1 MIRRNIAI
9 AIRESL
15 TDTPVILINGAR
27 QTGKS
32 TLAQLLAE
40 HGHDARYITLD
51 NATDLAAATN
61 DPEGFID
68 GLTGPVILDEIQCAP
83 KLFPAIKR
91 SVDRNRVFGRFLL
104 TGSANVLLLP
114 TVSESLA
121 GRMEIHTLWPF
132 SAGELMG
139 CSESFVNKIF
149 ADSPLPFHKRSE
161 SRDDLLS
168 RIQCGGYPEIVS
180 RRSVKRRDA
189 WFGAYITTILQ
200 RDVRDIADI
209 DYLTAMPR
217 LLALLAARTATN
229 LNYSEIS
236 RSIGL
241 PLSTLKRYMALLE
254 TTFLIQLLPPWSSN
268 LGKRLVKTPKVFL
281 TDTGLAWHLLGAPQ
295 SDAGWRHPMI
305 GPLLENFVV
314 MELRKQLSWN
324 DRFVRLFHLRTQT
337 GQEIDIVLEDRRGCI
352 VGIEVKAS
360 ASVSANDFKH
370 LRYMADTLGNRFL
383 RGIVLYTGED
393 TVNFSPQLSAL
404 PVTALWE

>member
-1 MIRRNIAI
+1 MIRRNIYI
-9 AIRESL
+9 SIQESL

-32 TLAQLLAE
+32 TLAQELAA

-51 NATDLAAATN
+51 NATDLAAATT

-68 GLTGPVILDEIQCAP
+68 GLTGPVILDEVQSAP

-91 SVDRNRVFGRFLL
+91 AVDRNRVPGRFLL

-114 TVSESLA
+114 TLSESLA

-132 SAGELMG
+132 SAGELAG
-139 CSESFVNKIF
+139 HSESFINKVF
-149 ADSPLPFHKRSE
+149 ADGPLQPHKRSE
-161 SRDDLLS
+161 SREDLLA
-168 RIQCGGYPEIVS
+168 RLQCGGYPEIVG
-180 RRSVKRRDA
+180 RRSIKRRDA

-209 DYLTAMPR
+209 DYLMSMPR
-217 LLALLAARTATN
+217 LLALLASRMGTN

-241 PLSTLKRYMALLE
+241 PLSTLKRYMTLLE
-254 TTFLIQLLPPWSSN
+254 TTFLIQMLPPWSTN

-281 TDTGLAWHLLGAPQ
+281 SDTGLAWHLLGEPQ
-295 SDAGWRHPMI
+295 SDSGWEHPMM

-314 MELRKQLSWN
+314 MELQKQFSWS
-324 DRFVRLFHLRTQT
+324 DQFVRMFHVRTQT
-337 GQEIDIVLEDRRGCI
+337 GQEIDLLLEDRRGRI
-352 VGIEVKAS
+352 VGIEIKAA
-360 ASVSANDFKH
+360 ASVYAADFKH
-370 LRYMADTLGNRFL
+370 LRYMADLLGKRFL
-383 RGIVLYTGED
+383 RGIVLYTGEE
-393 TVNFSPQLSAL
+393 TVSFSPQFAVL
-404 PVTALWE
+404 PVTAIWS